1 MRYVII
7 KMNADHNS
15 IAAEKSSQ
23 AWATLFHNM
32 MYEQGVIVLPK
43 DFELVSIVE
52 DDEDAKIAMNG
63 NVIGIE

>member
-7 KMNADHNS
+7 RNTDHGS
-15 IAAEKSSQ
+15 VAFEKSSQ
-23 AWATLFHNM
+23 AWAAIFHNM
-32 MYEQGVIVLPK
+32 IYEQGVIVLPK

-52 DDEDAKIAMNG
+52 DDEDVKIAMNG

>member
-7 KMNADHNS
+7 KNTDHNS
-15 IAAEKSSQ
+15 IDFEKRCQTWAAI
-23 AWATLFHNM
+23 FHNM
-32 MYEQGVIVLPK
+32 IYEQGVIVLPK

-52 DDEDAKIAMNG
+52 DDEDVKIAMNG

>member
-7 KMNADHNS
+7 RNTAHNS
-15 IAAEKSSQ
+15 IGFEKSCQ
-23 AWATLFHNM
+23 TWAAIFHDM
-32 MYEQGVIVLPK
+32 IYEQGVMVLPK

-52 DDEDAKIAMNG
+52 DDEDVKITLNG

>member
-7 KMNADHNS
+7 RNTAHNS
-15 IAAEKSSQ
+15 IGFEKSCQ
-23 AWATLFHNM
+23 TWAAIFNDM
-32 MYEQGVIVLPK
+32 MCEHGVIVLPN

-52 DDEDAKIAMNG
+52 DDEDTKIALNG